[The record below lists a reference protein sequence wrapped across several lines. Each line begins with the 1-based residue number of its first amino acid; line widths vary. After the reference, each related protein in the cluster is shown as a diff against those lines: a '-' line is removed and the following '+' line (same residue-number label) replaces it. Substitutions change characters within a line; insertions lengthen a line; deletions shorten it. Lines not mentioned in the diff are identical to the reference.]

1 MTKLE
6 KNSDNEV
13 EQTED
18 EHKPVKEKKPRSQK
32 QIDAC
37 NKMREALQSRKDDKI
52 RLKEQTRLEH
62 EAMQIEIARKLDKL
76 KKKEKVNKKVDKRAD
91 EKVNQKI
98 QQKLNEL
105 VSESDSES
113 SVSSE
118 EIVIK
123 KKTTRKA
130 PIETYD
136 NNKIKVSFF

>member
-18 EHKPVKEKKPRSQK
+18 EPKTIPIKKARSQK

-37 NKMREALQSRKDDKI
+37 IKMREALQSRKDDKI
-52 RLKEQTRLEH
+52 RLKEETRLEH

-76 KKKEKVNKKVDKRAD
+76 KKKEKISKKVDKRA
-91 EKVNQKI
+91 EAKANEKI

-105 VSESDSES
+105 VSDSDSES
-113 SVSSE
+113 SISSE

-123 KKTTRKA
+123 KKTTRKV
-130 PIETYD
+130 PIESYD